1 MNNTDDETS
10 PFNSGY
16 LTPPLS
22 PTKTASTEDWT
33 SPRTPASP
41 RKSRSCLFF
50 RDIDS
55 AIDDPHLTSPPLS
68 PTQFKL
74 VPHLEALSVPDLSP
88 TNRESISAQSTHVTP
103 ATEQEETNND
113 QSLSYRSCVLT
124 RFHTR
129 SSPVTGDRS
138 LDNEVP
144 ISTFRIHCP
153 TTLWNASPPCKRRHS
168 NCSSSDSTAESLDLA
183 PSLLPSP
190 TTTVITDESPS
201 LPNTHHTDTSTEEI
215 SSPSKL
221 NRFPIRYATSPLR
234 PSQWVARGGLLAPPR
249 QSQSST
255 PDRFIAG
262 RRPLPIVRESFE
274 LNNPMERRNKEHTV
288 SRGTR
293 VGQDAF
299 SRRLRRSGRINNE
312 LRGLREAN
320 SVISER
326 ASAYR
331 RNVNFRHRSI
341 TLSARQIS
349 TGAVWN
355 VGGPS
360 AVSDT
365 VVGVSTGRG
374 RMLGSGTNAP
384 LYKSAFLNRADPEA
398 ELEAYER
405 RLALALDVDQTDR
418 IFQHSSLPAPQSPS
432 HGGPVPQT
440 THTWRDGAWR
450 LANLQ
455 QEIDQYRFYR
465 SDMSLVLDAPN
476 LRDDYY
482 CTLLAYSFTSKCLA
496 VGLGNFVHLWSERS
510 GVNTPESLNSVPA
523 NGSPDNQHVT
533 SLDFSSTIGGQAI
546 LAVGRADGRISLW
559 SPFDSEPRFD
569 ATQPK
574 PVSCVSW
581 RPTVVQR
588 SSLRDKALSVPTEEL
603 LIGDE
608 AGYIYFYSV
617 EWPSENQSALFGWH
631 GAMTLLA
638 RLKIHTQQICGLAWS
653 STGELFASGGNDNNC
668 NLFETKKVL
677 QPSSSSE
684 NGSAVVD
691 VREGPR
697 GESIYTVSNRAND
710 PVLHLAQSIA
720 KHTWT
725 LNAAVKAMAFCP
737 WQRGLI
743 AIGGGSND
751 RCIHF
756 YHTRSGTCLATI
768 DCAAQVTSL
777 IWSRT
782 RREIAATF
790 GFAQPEH
797 PYRVAV
803 FAWPSCEQVVAVPWY
818 DENRALCAVAYP
830 GGPTRG
836 PHSTDED
843 RDGGRAKGEDGVWS
857 RRGVEEGCIVV
868 AASDMAIR
876 FHEIWSDRK
885 GSVGSGLLGSGAMGL
900 LGGSDILE
908 GPYAGG
914 IERQGAVIR

>member
-1 MNNTDDETS
+1 MNDTDNEAS
-10 PFNSGY
+10 PSKSGY
-16 LTPPLS
+16 LTPPFS
-22 PTKTASTEDWT
+22 PTKTASTEDWA

-55 AIDDPHLTSPPLS
+55 TTNNPYLTSPSSFSAKP
-68 PTQFKL
+68 KL
-74 VPHLEALSVPDLSP
+74 IAHLEALSVPDRSL
-88 TNRESISAQSTHVTP
+88 TNRESILAQFGDITP
-103 ATEQEETNND
+103 AQQEETGND
-113 QSLSYRSCVLT
+113 QPRLFHPSTLA

-129 SSPVTGDRS
+129 SSPVTGARS
-138 LDNEVP
+138 LGGEVSLWTDSNP
-144 ISTFRIHCP
+144 
-153 TTLWNASPPCKRRHS
+153 LWNAPPPCKRRCS
-168 NCSSSDSTAESLDLA
+168 NRRSSDSIPESLDCT
-183 PSLLPSP
+183 PSP
-190 TTTVITDESPS
+190 FQSPTITVVADESPS
-201 LPNTHHTDTSTEEI
+201 LPRLCYTNTSTMETP
-215 SSPSKL
+215 SPSKL
-221 NRFPIRYATSPLR
+221 RQFPIRYANSPLR
-234 PSQWVARGGLLAPPR
+234 PSQWVARGGLLATPR
-249 QSQSST
+249 QSQTST

-262 RRPLPIVRESFE
+262 RRPPTVARESFE
-274 LNNPMERRNKEHTV
+274 LSNPMERRNKEKMTG
-288 SRGTR
+288 RGTR
-293 VGQDAF
+293 TNSDAF
-299 SRRLRRSGRINNE
+299 SRRLRRSGRIDDE

-320 SVISER
+320 SVISGR
-326 ASAYR
+326 TNAYR
-331 RNVNFRHRSI
+331 RNSNFRHRPI
-341 TLSARQIS
+341 ALSARQIS

-405 RLALALDVDQTDR
+405 RLALALDADQTDR
-418 IFQHSSLPAPQSPS
+418 IFQHSSSLAPQSTP
-432 HGGPVPQT
+432 HGGQVSQPR
-440 THTWRDGAWR
+440 HTWRDGAWVK
-450 LANLQ
+450 
-455 QEIDQYRFYR
+455 D
-465 SDMSLVLDAPN
+465 VLDAPN

-510 GVNTPESLNSVPA
+510 GVNTPESLNSVLA
-523 NGSPDNQHVT
+523 NGSPDVQHVT
-533 SLDFSSTIGGQAI
+533 SLDFSSALGGQAI

-588 SSLRDKALSVPTEEL
+588 PSLRDKALTVPTEEL

-608 AGYIYFYSV
+608 VGHIYFYSV
-617 EWPSENQSALFGWH
+617 EWPSETQSALFGWH

-638 RLKIHTQQICGLAWS
+638 RLKIHSQQICGLAWS

-677 QPSSSSE
+677 HPNNSGE
-684 NGSAVVD
+684 NGTAVLD

-710 PVLHLAQSIA
+710 HVLHLAQSAA

-830 GGPTRG
+830 GGPTKG
-836 PHSTDED
+836 PHNTNEE
-843 RDGGRAKGEDGVWS
+843 RDGGRARGEDGVWS
-857 RRGVEEGCIVV
+857 QRGVEEGCIVV

-876 FHEIWSDRK
+876 FHEIWSDRS
-885 GSVGSGLLGSGAMGL
+885 GSVGLGLLGSGTVGL